1 MRSRLVPLI
10 SPTLRFAVLFAV
22 LAAPAAAQEVI
33 DPVAAEAS
41 DLSLTVFLSTLLYGA
56 IGILM
61 CVLGYVAFDKV
72 AGLNLR
78 HELVEDQ
85 NTAVGIMLAGAFIGI
100 AIVVASVMLS

>member
-1 MRSRLVPLI
+1 MRSRLAPLI
-10 SPTLRFAVLFAV
+10 VALLTASASAQDVVEEVVIREPSGLSPMVV
-22 LAAPAAAQEVI
+22 
-33 DPVAAEAS
+33 
-41 DLSLTVFLSTLLYGA
+41 LSTLVYGA

-85 NTAVGIMLAGAFIGI
+85 NVAVGVMLAGAFIGI
-100 AIVVASVMLS
+100 GIVIASVMLS

>member
-1 MRSRLVPLI
+1 MRPRLLP
-10 SPTLRFAVLFAV
+10 FALFALA
-22 LAAPAAAQEVI
+22 LAAPAVAQDVVG
-33 DPVAAEAS
+33 PVAAEAT

-85 NTAVGIMLAGAFIGI
+85 NVAVGIMLAGAFIGI

>member
-1 MRSRLVPLI
+1 MRF
-10 SPTLRFAVLFAV
+10 LRFAPLA
-22 LAAPAAAQEVI
+22 LAALALAADPAFAQDADLV
-33 DPVAAEAS
+33 VAEPS
-41 DLSLTVFLSTLLYGA
+41 DLRLTVLLSTIVYGA
-56 IGILM
+56 VGILM

-72 AGLNLR
+72 AGLNLK

>member
-1 MRSRLVPLI
+1 MRSFSAIVLVALLTA
-10 SPTLRFAVLFAV
+10 SARAQDVVEEVMLTEPT
-22 LAAPAAAQEVI
+22 
-33 DPVAAEAS
+33 
-41 DLSLTVFLSTLLYGA
+41 DLNLTVFLSTLLYGA

-85 NTAVGIMLAGAFIGI
+85 NVAVGVMLAGAFVGIGI
-100 AIVVASVMLS
+100 VIASVMLS

>member
-1 MRSRLVPLI
+1 MRILAPL
-10 SPTLRFAVLFAV
+10 AVLLLTATAQAQDVADAV
-22 LAAPAAAQEVI
+22 GAESTDLNLA
-33 DPVAAEAS
+33 
-41 DLSLTVFLSTLLYGA
+41 VFLSTLLYGG

-85 NTAVGIMLAGAFIGI
+85 NVAVGVMLAGAFVGIGI
-100 AIVVASVMLS
+100 VIASVMLS

>member
-1 MRSRLVPLI
+1 MRSRLAPL
-10 SPTLRFAVLFAV
+10 LLAL
-22 LAAPAAAQEVI
+22 LAASASAQE
-33 DPVAAEAS
+33 AAEAIVIRES
-41 DLSLTVFLSTLLYGA
+41 SGLSLPVVLSTLLYGG

-85 NTAVGIMLAGAFIGI
+85 NVAVGVMLAGAFIGI
-100 AIVVASVMLS
+100 GIVIASVMLS

>member
-1 MRSRLVPLI
+1 MRPRLAPLVA
-10 SPTLRFAVLFAV
+10 LLLAV
-22 LAAPAAAQEVI
+22 PAAAQEVL

-61 CVLGYVAFDKV
+61 CVLGYVAFDKI

>member
-1 MRSRLVPLI
+1 MRNRLAPILVAL
-10 SPTLRFAVLFAV
+10 
-22 LAAPAAAQEVI
+22 LAAPSALAQ
-33 DPVAAEAS
+33 AEIVVSEPS
-41 DLSLTVFLSTLLYGA
+41 DLSLMVILSTLVYGV

-72 AGLNLR
+72 AGLNLK

-85 NTAVGIMLAGAFIGI
+85 NVAVGVMLAGAFIGI

>member
-1 MRSRLVPLI
+1 MRPSRSAPL
-10 SPTLRFAVLFAV
+10 LAALLA
-22 LAAPAAAQEVI
+22 AAPALAQEADV
-33 DPVAAEAS
+33 VVREAS
-41 DLSLTVFLSTLLYGA
+41 DLSLALVLSTLVYGA

-72 AGLNLR
+72 AGLNLK

-85 NTAVGIMLAGAFIGI
+85 NVAVGIMLAGAFIGI

>member
-1 MRSRLVPLI
+1 MRRSFLAPL
-10 SPTLRFAVLFAV
+10 AVALLTALPA
-22 LAAPAAAQEVI
+22 LAQTEVVVSE
-33 DPVAAEAS
+33 PS
-41 DLSLTVFLSTLLYGA
+41 DLSLMVVLSTLLYGT

-85 NTAVGIMLAGAFIGI
+85 NVAVGVMLAGAFIGI
-100 AIVVASVMLS
+100 GIVIASVMLS

>member
-1 MRSRLVPLI
+1 MRARLAPL
-10 SPTLRFAVLFAV
+10 TLALLTVSAS
-22 LAAPAAAQEVI
+22 AQEVVEVV
-33 DPVAAEAS
+33 PAESS
-41 DLSLTVFLSTLLYGA
+41 DLSLWVVLSTLLYGC

-85 NTAVGIMLAGAFIGI
+85 NVAVGVMLAGAFIGI
-100 AIVVASVMLS
+100 GIVIASVMLS

>member
-1 MRSRLVPLI
+1 MRLFRLAPLA
-10 SPTLRFAVLFAV
+10 LLAVLV
-22 LAAPAAAQEVI
+22 AADPALAQEADLI
-33 DPVAAEAS
+33 VAEPS
-41 DLSLTVFLSTLLYGA
+41 DLNWMVFLSTLVYGG

-61 CVLGYVAFDKV
+61 CVLGYVAFDKI
-72 AGLNLR
+72 AGLNLK

>member
-1 MRSRLVPLI
+1 MRPRLAPLVA
-10 SPTLRFAVLFAV
+10 LLVLV
-22 LAAPAAAQEVI
+22 LAAPAVAQDLAVGTRDVLGAPE
-33 DPVAAEAS
+33 S

-72 AGLNLR
+72 AGLNLK

-85 NTAVGIMLAGAFIGI
+85 NVAVGIMLAGAFIGI

>member
-1 MRSRLVPLI
+1 MRSRFAPL
-10 SPTLRFAVLFAV
+10 L
-22 LAAPAAAQEVI
+22 LALLTASAQAQEIVEE
-33 DPVAAEAS
+33 VAIVEGS
-41 DLSLTVFLSTLLYGA
+41 DLNFAVFLSTLLYGT

-85 NTAVGIMLAGAFIGI
+85 NVAVGIMLAGAFIGI
-100 AIVVASVMLS
+100 GIVIASVMLS

>member
-1 MRSRLVPLI
+1 MRSRLAPL
-10 SPTLRFAVLFAV
+10 LALA
-22 LAAPAAAQEVI
+22 LAAPVAAQEVI
-33 DPVAAEAS
+33 DPVVAEAS
-41 DLSLTVFLSTLLYGA
+41 GLSFAVFLSTLLYGA

-72 AGLNLR
+72 AGLNLK